1 MHNIKII
8 STSNLFGIFANPIQI
23 MKMADVF
30 SDIGFN
36 VEIFVPG
43 WKKSINSMEL
53 GGRFGIKNNFN
64 INFIPYISIKGK
76 FRIITFAIGCF
87 FKSFNWNNRTV
98 IIARNERGATLLVRT
113 GKKVIYENHT
123 FYYPSENVT
132 LKYRQRV
139 KALMK
144 SKNVCMIAISKRLK
158 DLWVNYG
165 INPDKIFVAHD
176 AVDIAEFKRI
186 AKVNKK
192 ELRKELGLPLK
203 KKMICYAGSLSEG
216 RGVEFVI
223 DAAAFYKDKNYV
235 FLIMGG
241 QTSEINNYKNKVYSN
256 NVIFTG
262 YVENSKVPLY
272 LRCADLLVM
281 PYQRKVVTIDGCS
294 PMKVFEYLASG
305 GYILSPIFSSFYEV
319 MKDFEGITFYEPEN
333 KRKFIYEIKNIL
345 QNPNALKFQDR
356 FDKLNMYSW
365 QTRANKLLNFYF
377 QFFKLDM

>member
-1 MHNIKII
+1 MQNIKII
-8 STSNLFGIFANPIQI
+8 STSKLFGFYANPIQI
-23 MKMADVF
+23 MKMADAF

-53 GGRFGIKNNFN
+53 GGRFGVKNNFN

-139 KALMK
+139 KALMRN
-144 SKNVCMIAISKRLK
+144 KNVFMIAISKRLK
-158 DLWVNYG
+158 ELWVNYG
-165 INPDKIFVAHD
+165 IYSDKIFVAHD
-176 AVDIAEFKRI
+176 GVDLAEFKRI
-186 AKVNKK
+186 AKLKK
-192 ELRKELGLPLK
+192 KQLRKKLGLPLEK
-203 KKMICYAGSLSEG
+203 EIICYAGSLSTG
-216 RGVEFVI
+216 RGIEFI
-223 DAAAFYKDKNYV
+223 LEAAAFYKDKNYV

-305 GYILSPIFSSFYEV
+305 SYILSPIFSSFYEV